1 MLAESLAKRGAEVT
15 LVSGPT
21 HLTPPKHVD
30 VVHVQSA
37 EEMFEAV
44 RSRFAKQDIV
54 FKAAAVSDYAPVE
67 MLEHKLKKQDG
78 TLSVEFKRTPD
89 ILKYLGEHK
98 ESQYLVGFAAETQ
111 NIEAY
116 AQKNCIIKMQM

>member
-1 MLAESLAKRGAEVT
+1 FNDIKQKAVPASSSFIGKHVLITAGPTVEELDPVRFLSNRSSGKIGYVLAESLAKRGAEVT

-54 FKAAAVSDYAPVE
+54 FKAAAVSDY
-67 MLEHKLKKQDG
+67 
-78 TLSVEFKRTPD
+78 
-89 ILKYLGEHK
+89 
-98 ESQYLVGFAAETQ
+98 
-111 NIEAY
+111 
-116 AQKNCIIKMQM
+116 